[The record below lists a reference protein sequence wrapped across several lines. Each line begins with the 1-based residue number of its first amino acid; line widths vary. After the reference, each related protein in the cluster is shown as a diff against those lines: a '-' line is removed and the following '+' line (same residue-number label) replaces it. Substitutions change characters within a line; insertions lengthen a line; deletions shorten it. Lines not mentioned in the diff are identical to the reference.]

1 METGNAKEN
10 QVDGRRVDCDGG
22 TGGGL
27 IVMVVLAAAF
37 KIASV
42 VCLLWLVVATLR
54 WLGVNI

>member
-1 METGNAKEN
+1 MQRKI
-10 QVDGRRVDCDGG
+10 RL

-42 VCLLWLVVATLR
+42 VCMLWLVVATLR